1 MANIRM
7 TIMHAY
13 SFASLANYGIFRKG
27 KERGEVQRQQE
38 GRDEQKIPY
47 AQKKI

>member
-1 MANIRM
+1 MPIHLQVLQIMEYSGRVKNEENI
-7 TIMHAY
+7 
-13 SFASLANYGIFRKG
+13 
-27 KERGEVQRQQE
+27 QRQQE

>member
-1 MANIRM
+1 MPIHLQVLQ
-7 TIMHAY
+7 IMEY
-13 SFASLANYGIFRKG
+13 SGRVKNEEKI
-27 KERGEVQRQQE
+27 QRQQE